1 MRSHASVA
9 SNRVLGGTSGCL
21 AINGY
26 ELDEG
31 LELDVAAARDFSVR
45 SRALSVRRGGA
56 ALAQSLLVILG
67 ALNHRSRFLRSLS
80 FRLGLDLRL
89 GWRFRCLWGA
99 VTPRIRASLRSC
111 CSTASVQEEALVTK
125 AAGTIL
131 FVPVALSIVH
141 ELAIAAVGTTAL
153 QPLLAGQSRIGSRTG
168 LALRIDGGASKLT
181 SAALLSFAAFA
192 AFGAFASALAS
203 FLGVDGICPFARSS
217 FFFWMKPLA
226 TVPLVAV
233 AFAFPGAAD

>member
-9 SNRVLGGTSGCL
+9 SNRALGGTSGCL

-80 FRLGLDLRL
+80 FRLGLDFRL

-111 CSTASVQEEALVTK
+111 CSTAGVQEETLVTK
-125 AAGTIL
+125 TAGTIFL
-131 FVPVALSIVH
+131 VPIALRVVY
-141 ELAIAAVGTTAL
+141 ELALPTVGTTAL
-153 QPLLAGQSRIGSRTG
+153 QPLFASQSRIGSRTG

-181 SAALLSFAAFA
+181 SAAFLAFA

-226 TVPLVAV
+226 TVPLVTI